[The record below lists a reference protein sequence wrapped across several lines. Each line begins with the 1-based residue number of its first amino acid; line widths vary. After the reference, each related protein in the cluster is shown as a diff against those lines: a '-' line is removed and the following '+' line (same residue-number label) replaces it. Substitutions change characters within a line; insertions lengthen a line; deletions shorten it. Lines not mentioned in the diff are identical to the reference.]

1 MQAIRGWKGRGWVA
15 VLGLAASACVQQR
28 AEPVARTTTAPRA
41 VTPPHSA
48 PLITSTFQSE
58 LSARTGR
65 PVTLRV
71 VASDPQARALI
82 IRWSANTGTLSEPAH
97 EPEQSE
103 VEWTPPPCALT
114 GTPPAITATV
124 TNALGQT
131 AATTFTL
138 AADTTC
144 LAASSRAPGPKL
156 LALHSESVAWN
167 AR

>member
-1 MQAIRGWKGRGWVA
+1 VA

-28 AEPVARTTTAPRA
+28 AEPVARAAMAQPP
-41 VTPPHSA
+41 VVPPHSA
-48 PLITSTFQSE
+48 PRITSTFQSE
-58 LSARTGR
+58 LSAEAGR

-71 VASDPQARALI
+71 VAEDPQARALI

-97 EPEQSE
+97 EAAQSE

-131 AATTFTL
+131 AATSFTL
-138 AADTTC
+138 TADTTC
-144 LAASSRAPGPKL
+144 LVRGGGVAGPKL